1 MKKRVLS
8 MLMTLALCLTLFPAP
23 AWATEDAPEGGAI
36 VQQEQQE
43 EISPAISEQAAEDAP
58 EGGVIVQQEQQEEIS
73 PAVSEQAG
81 TNEEENGSEGD
92 PQNTGTPDAGGAE
105 DSKADAPEIGEDEN
119 AGNNADAAVSAV
131 QTMIDALPAVSELD
145 GMTADELDAAYDDI
159 QAAYD
164 AYEALNA
171 EQQAQITGADFEA
184 LLGWFNSQTA
194 PLEDAQSGVHTHC
207 VCGKN
212 SSTTVNGHTHNTGT
226 TTWTATDALPS
237 TAGSYYLTQSVTADW
252 TVPTGEVNL
261 CLNGQTISGGITVGS
276 GATLTLTDCSDSGRV
291 QGEVLVNGGKLEL
304 YSGTI
309 TGGVQVGKKGADYQ
323 TGSSF
328 TMYGGAI
335 TGNEDYGGVF
345 LVGTTNHIAP
355 PNFTMHGG
363 TISNNTAG
371 ASDGGGGGVYVGEKC
386 SFTMD
391 GGTITGNTATA
402 GNGGGIY
409 IHFNAGNVSIS
420 NATITGNKASA
431 TGDTRYGHGGGI
443 YSQRGVTVKNVTI
456 TGNNSTYEG
465 GGIYGKGAITL
476 TDATVTT
483 IIMTFT
489 TTDRKAQTLNLPFP
503 AR

>member
-8 MLMTLALCLTLFPAP
+8 MFMVLALCLTLLPAP
-23 AWATEDAPEGGAI
+23 
-36 VQQEQQE
+36 VR
-43 EISPAISEQAAEDAP
+43 AAEDTP
-58 EGGVIVQQEQQEEIS
+58 ESGAIVQQEQQEEIS

-105 DSKADAPEIGEDEN
+105 DSKADAPESGEDEN

-131 QTMIDALPAVSELD
+131 QTMIDALPIVSELD

-194 PLEDAQSGVHTHC
+194 LLADAQSGEHTHC
-207 VCGKN
+207 VCGKD
-212 SSTTVNGHTHNTGT
+212 SGTTVNGHTHNNSTA
-226 TTWTATDALPS
+226 WTAADSLPG
-237 TAGSYYLTQSVTADW
+237 TAGSYYLTQSVSSDW

-261 CLNGQTISGGITVGS
+261 CLNGQTINGKITVGS

-345 LVGTTNHIAP
+345 LVGTTNHIDP
-355 PNFTMHGG
+355 PSFTMHGG
-363 TISNNTAG
+363 TISDNTAVNYEAEEKDPDSLLWFYRKMVAVRRREDLEETFLYG
-371 ASDGGGGGVYVGEKC
+371 TLIPEYETVSGVLAYRRKDEKNNILILTTSLADG
-386 SFTMD
+386 
-391 GGTITGNTATA
+391 
-402 GNGGGIY
+402 
-409 IHFNAGNVSIS
+409 
-420 NATITGNKASA
+420 
-431 TGDTRYGHGGGI
+431 
-443 YSQRGVTVKNVTI
+443 
-456 TGNNSTYEG
+456 
-465 GGIYGKGAITL
+465 ITL
-476 TDATVTT
+476 PFTDT
-483 IIMTFT
+483 IEEVL
-489 TTDRKAQTLNLPFP
+489 LNNYDTCEACEETIRLQPYQCLVLKVKE
-503 AR
+503 